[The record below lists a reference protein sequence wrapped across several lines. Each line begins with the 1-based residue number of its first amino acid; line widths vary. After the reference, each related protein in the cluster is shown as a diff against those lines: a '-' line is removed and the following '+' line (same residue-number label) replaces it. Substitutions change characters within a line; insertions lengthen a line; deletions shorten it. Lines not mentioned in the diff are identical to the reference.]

1 MALSSCPGLKAVVF
15 DLDGT
20 LIDSAPDLASALNR
34 LLARES
40 LPPVPLA
47 DVHMMIGDGV
57 AKLVERGFAAH
68 GRSLGGAE
76 LENLARRFVADYEP
90 NSAVETRPFPGVLA
104 ALGELGGAGLALG
117 VCTNK
122 PEAATRAILAA
133 FGMDA
138 HISAVVGGDTVPG
151 ARKPDP
157 ATLLETLRR
166 LGAAPGQAIAVGD
179 SPNDVGA
186 ARAAGVPV
194 IAVSFGYS
202 RVPPHLLGA
211 DRLIGRFADLGAAL
225 AEVSRER
232 LALTPL
238 PGAP

>member
-1 MALSSCPGLKAVVF
+1 MALPSCPGLKAVVF

-34 LLARES
+34 LLAMEGLR
-40 LPPVPLA
+40 PVSLA
-47 DVHMMIGDGV
+47 DIHMMVGDGV

-68 GRSLGGAE
+68 GRRLATAE
-76 LENLARRFVADYEP
+76 LEDLARRFVVDYEP
-90 NSAVETRPFPGVLA
+90 NSAVETRPFPGAVE
-104 ALGELGGAGLALG
+104 ALGELRGEGLALG

-138 HISAVVGGDTVPG
+138 YISAVVGGDTLPG

-166 LGAAPGQAIAVGD
+166 LGATPGQAIAVGD
-179 SPNDVGA
+179 SPNDIGA

-194 IAVSFGYS
+194 IAVSFGYT
-202 RVPPHLLGA
+202 RVPPHRLGA
-211 DRLIGRFADLGAAL
+211 DRLIDRFADLRAAL
-225 AEVSRER
+225 AEVARDC
-232 LALTPL
+232 LALTPV